1 MSATLPASATRAA
14 RAAGAVH
21 PGYRTLWRWHFYAGL
36 FVMPFLIV
44 LAITGTIYCFQPQI
58 EPLLYPH
65 RLVVAP
71 AATPRLPADAL
82 LARARDALPPGARLL
97 RAHIEANP
105 ARSAEFVFAL
115 DGGIKES
122 VYVNPYSGAV
132 LGTLDVERRF
142 MQVDRMLHR
151 KLLLGKTGE
160 LLMELAACWTLVMI
174 FTGVALWWPRQ
185 AGTRGSAG
193 GVAKGASGLAAI
205 RAALWPRFGATGRP
219 FWKSLHSTIGIW
231 LAVGALLFVVS
242 GLPWTGS
249 WGQQF
254 KAVATSANLGAPR
267 GAWGGGLPLHSTLP
281 GGQTA
286 VQNTAHV
293 ASGNHTDHADHADHA
308 EHAEHAGH
316 DMASMPGMVMD
327 DLPLPNVPWAVG
339 AVPVPQSPGARTP
352 SGSRWTLDQVIA
364 QMRTLGVQSGYDV
377 ALPATATGV
386 YVVSYFPAD
395 PKEERTIYIDQYSG
409 KVLKDIRYGDY
420 GAVSQAIAYGTS
432 LHMGRYFGLANQLI
446 CAAISLGLAAL
457 AVTGFVMWWLRRPAR
472 SANSSRTAG
481 GLGAPSRERAAPPM
495 RAWKAGLAV
504 LGVIFPLMGATIVAV
519 WVLDRLA
526 FGRTSNPSSS

>member
-1 MSATLPASATRAA
+1 MSATLPASGARAA
-14 RAAGAVH
+14 RAAAIAH

-71 AATPRLPADAL
+71 AAMPRLPADAL
-82 LARARDALPPGARLL
+82 LSRAQAALPPGARAV

-115 DGGIKES
+115 DGGVKES
-122 VYVNPYSGAV
+122 VYLNPYTGEV
-132 LGTLDVERRF
+132 LGTLDVDRRF

-151 KLLLGKTGE
+151 KLLLGKPGE

-174 FTGVALWWPRQ
+174 GTGVALWWPRPSTTQ
-185 AGTRGSAG
+185 GSR
-193 GVAKGASGLAAI
+193 L
-205 RAALWPRFGATGRP
+205 RAALWPRFGAKGRP
-219 FWKSLHSTIGIW
+219 FWKSLHSVVGIW
-231 LAVGALLFVVS
+231 LAVGALAFVVS

-249 WGQQF
+249 WGKQF
-254 KAVATSANLGAPR
+254 KALATRASLGAPR
-267 GAWGGGLPLHSTLP
+267 GAWGGGLPMHSTLP
-281 GGQTA
+281 GAQGVAHAVPAGRTGQGDETG
-286 VQNTAHV
+286 H
-293 ASGNHTDHADHADHA
+293 
-308 EHAEHAGH
+308 EGH

-339 AVPVPQSPGARTP
+339 AVPVPRSPEAP
-352 SGSRWTLDQVIA
+352 AQPALHPASRWTLDQVVA
-364 QMRTLGVQSGYDV
+364 QMHALGVQSGYDV

-386 YVVSYFPAD
+386 YTVSYFPPD
-395 PKEERTIYIDQYSG
+395 PQQERTVYIDQYSG
-409 KVLKDIRYGDY
+409 KVLKDIRYADY
-420 GAVSQAIAYGTS
+420 GAVSQAISYGTS

-457 AVTGFVMWWLRRPAR
+457 AVTGFAMWWLRRP
-472 SANSSRTAG
+472 SSVT
-481 GLGAPSRERAAPPM
+481 GALAAPARERAAPPM
-495 RAWKAGLAV
+495 RAWKAGLAA

-526 FGRTSNPSSS
+526 FSRSRNLSSS